1 MVSKGWIKKL
11 LEETKQWVSEGLI
24 SHDQEARISSRYS
37 GRMEYSRLIN
47 TITTLGS
54 ILIGLGILLF
64 VASNWDKL
72 GRPSKIA
79 IIFLVITSFNLA
91 SYYFR
96 NIKKGYPGLGEG
108 FLLIGA
114 FSFGAGIWLIAQI
127 YQIHYNFSAGI
138 MFWILGILPMAL
150 FYRSWTVLSLSSIL
164 SIIWLSSYTTYYTQ
178 RETYG
183 FLLLSAAI
191 VWLCYKLKQRFPL
204 FVMMIGIS
212 VWLGHFWFIKYEKA
226 NLFLESAILTPQ
238 LLLVTVYACL
248 GFILYGLG
256 LWQAK
261 ASRFTAFS
269 FLYKFIGILFITLP
283 VYSLSFAHHYY
294 KYSGGACPIAV
305 MVLVATLLIIAAAIF
320 LKLLR
325 LSHDKHDFREIQVV
339 FYFLVA
345 VLLATLVSLNW
356 PQATSPFFNIILLA
370 ETLGFMYLGFLKH
383 SEGIFRLSIGLFFL
397 NVLSR
402 YFDIFWKMMPRSL
415 LFIFGGVLLIAGAI
429 FAERKR
435 REIESLMRQK
445 EGA

>member
-11 LEETKQWVSEGLI
+11 LEEAKQWAGDGLI
-24 SHDQEARISSRYS
+24 SHEQEARITARYS

-72 GRPSKIA
+72 GRPAKIS
-79 IIFLVITSFNLA
+79 IIFLVISCFNLA

-96 NIKKGYPGLGEG
+96 DIKKGYPGLGEG

-138 MFWILGILPMAL
+138 LFWILGILPVAL
-150 FYRSWTVLSLSSIL
+150 IYRSWTVLSLSSIL
-164 SIIWLSSYTTYYTQ
+164 SIIWLSSYNIYYAQ
-178 RETYG
+178 RECYG
-183 FLLLSAAI
+183 FLLLFAAI
-191 VWLCYKLKQRFPL
+191 VGLCYKLKQRFPL
-204 FVMMIGIS
+204 FVMIIAMS
-212 VWLGHFWFIKYEKA
+212 VWLGHFWFLKYEEA
-226 NLFLESAILTPQ
+226 RLFIESNILNPHI
-238 LLLVTVYACL
+238 LLVTIYASF
-248 GFILYGLG
+248 GFILYGLSI
-256 LWQAK
+256 WHARTN
-261 ASRFTAFS
+261 RFTSFT
-269 FLYKFIGILFITLP
+269 FLYKFMAVLFVTLP

-294 KYSGGACPIAV
+294 KYSGGVSPLAV
-305 MVLVATLLIIAAAIF
+305 IVFVGVMLILAAVIF
-320 LKLLR
+320 LRLLG
-325 LSHDKHDFREIQVV
+325 LSREKSDSREIQII
-339 FYFLVA
+339 FYFLLSMLV
-345 VLLATLVSLNW
+345 ATLVSLNW
-356 PQATSPFFNIILLA
+356 PRATSPLFNILLLA

-383 SEGIFRLSIGLFFL
+383 SEGIFRLSIAIFFL

-415 LFIFGGVLLIAGAI
+415 LFIFGGVLLIAGAV

-435 REIESLMRQK
+435 REIERLMHQK
-445 EGA
+445 EG